1 MASKSRQKALASR
14 RRDAAEKQKR
24 DRATAVILAQKDE
37 LAQLA
42 HDLDTATPMQS
53 PTWADPMTPDEYRA
67 VCRAAETAASAHQAT
82 RQAMR
87 SPD

>member
-1 MASKSRQKALASR
+1 MASKSAQKQRAAR
-14 RRDAAEKQKR
+14 TRERDAQKKR